1 MAFLLEL
8 PSIDCSLINYLSII
22 YGKICKYF
30 TVPLLTMP
38 SLAFLLLTQSTVSI
52 WFFLYF
58 ILGSI

>member
-1 MAFLLEL
+1 MAILLQL
-8 PSIDCSLINYLSII
+8 RSIDCSLINYLSTI

-38 SLAFLLLTQSTVSI
+38 SLAFLLLTQSIVSI
-52 WFFLYF
+52 QFFLYV